1 MRFVLYLLMM
11 IAVALGVGFG
21 LSYYALTDGRLFGV
35 AQVGPWTA
43 WPDVGAP
50 APNPYTRSHL
60 AREGELQLG
69 QAEGL
74 QFIATTDS
82 AGEPL
87 DRDCTYRVDGTTPL
101 ATFWTL
107 VAVDEAGINI
117 AAPDTQPAMVS
128 NSLARANDGTVRI
141 NVGTALQPGN
151 WLEITGQGPFRLVL
165 NLYDTAAFSGFSD
178 TTDMPAV
185 LKGAC
190 A

>member
-1 MRFVLYLLMM
+1 MRFVLYLLLM

-35 AQVGPWTA
+35 AQVGPWAA
-43 WPDVGAP
+43 WPDVGSP

-60 AREGELQLG
+60 AREAELQLG

-74 QFIATTDS
+74 QFTATTDS
-82 AGEPL
+82 AGDPL
-87 DRDCTYRVDGTTPL
+87 DRACTYRVAGTTPL
-101 ATFWTL
+101 ATFWTM

-117 AAPDTQPAMVS
+117 AAPDTPLAMVS
-128 NSLARANDGTVRI
+128 TGLARANDGSVRI
-141 NVGTALQPGN
+141 NVSTRLQPGN
-151 WLEITGQGPFRLVL
+151 WLEITDDGPFRLVL
-165 NLYDTAAFSGFSD
+165 TLYDTAAFSGFSD
-178 TTDMPAV
+178 TTDMPAI